1 MVVENESGEAVF
13 SFAPENDF
21 SRLLLTSP
29 ALMQG
34 ETYTLYVE
42 GEALGMATVDGAET
56 YFRGDSTEE
65 RDERNGRDEQ
75 RDEDDGREAQPSMES
90 GAERI

>member
-1 MVVENESGEAVF
+1 M
-13 SFAPENDF
+13 
-21 SRLLLTSP
+21 
-29 ALMQG
+29 
-34 ETYTLYVE
+34 E
-42 GEALGMATVDGAET
+42 GEALGIATVDGAET
-56 YFRGDSTEE
+56 YFRGDFTEE

>member
-1 MVVENESGEAVF
+1 MVEDENGQAAF
-13 SFAPENDF
+13 SFEPEADF

-29 ALMQG
+29 ALKQG
-34 ETYTLYVE
+34 ATYTLYVE

-56 YFRGDSTEE
+56 YFRGDFTEE
-65 RDERNGRDEQ
+65 RDERNGRDER
-75 RDEDDGREAQPSMES
+75 RDEGDGREAQPPMES